1 MLRVN
6 QGKKVY
12 NPGTVNQNVA
22 LKNVNLELEKGEF
35 VTVIGSNGAGKS
47 TLLNVVAGSQPLTEG
62 EVIIDGN
69 NLTGIPDY
77 DRAHLVSRV
86 FQDPLQGTA
95 ASMTIA
101 ENLVLA
107 LKRRENLGLPWLKR
121 GVNGDRREIF
131 KEELSLLELGL
142 EDRLDDKVGLLS
154 GGQRQALTL
163 VMATIQSPSVLL
175 LDEHTAALDPKTA
188 EKIVEI
194 TKKLVATHDLTTI
207 MVTHD
212 LDHALE
218 MGTRTIMM
226 DEGEVILDVMGEERE
241 EMSMDDLLEKFTKVK
256 GHRLTNDRILLAQ

>member
-1 MLRVN
+1 MLKLNNAR
-6 QGKKVY
+6 KVF
-12 NPGTVNQNVA
+12 NPNTVNEKVA
-22 LKNVNLELEKGEF
+22 LKELDLQMKRGEF
-35 VTVIGSNGAGKS
+35 ITVIGSNGAGKS
-47 TLLNVVAGSQPLTEG
+47 TLLNAIAGNYKLTSG
-62 EVIIDGN
+62 SVIIDGQD
-69 NLTGIPDY
+69 LTAVPDY
-77 DRAHLVSRV
+77 NRAHLVSRV

-107 LKRRENLGLPWLKR
+107 LRRSGKLKFTA
-121 GVNGDRREIF
+121 GVTKDRREIF
-131 KEELSLLELGL
+131 KEELSILNLGL

-163 VMATIQSPSVLL
+163 VMATIEEPSVLL

-188 EKIVEI
+188 QKIVNI
-194 TKKLVATHDLTTI
+194 TKEIVSHHNLTTV

-226 DEGEVILDVMGEERE
+226 DKGRIVLDVEDEERQG
-241 EMSMDDLLEKFTKVK
+241 MTIDDLLEKFAKVS
-256 GHRLTNDRILLAQ
+256 GHELTNDRILLAQ